1 MKTILTILLII
12 LISSCSDKP
21 KVIINNN
28 IEEGIIIYEG
38 STGDSKY
45 KVIEIFDGTEKY
57 ANVLDYTISKYYNI
71 GDTIKHNVKF
81 KIN

>member
-1 MKTILTILLII
+1 MKSLLTILLII

-28 IEEGIIIYEG
+28 IEEGIIIYSY

-57 ANVLDYTISKYYNI
+57 AKVIDYSITNNYQI